1 MLSQNILPEMV
12 AMWKMFVNFAAENL
26 NTHNMS
32 NFPIQHPENEGG
44 MNLVP
49 KRMRRCRHISVNP
62 QQGKILS

>member
-1 MLSQNILPEMV
+1 
-12 AMWKMFVNFAAENL
+12 MFVNFAAENL